1 MKNYFDDIKDL
12 YNKVS
17 SLLIKI
23 KGTHPNLYHDY
34 KTILEKNIDGYINYG
49 YDFIIKNEDIS
60 QKYINKLNDIIKILN
75 FIITKNNIKEMSAT
89 GTGASFTAGTG
100 ANYATPYAFNPN
112 KKAKGAKNI
121 YYYKLGF
128 KPVDQK
134 ALNKKAKGIEV
145 KHLWEEEE
153 PKFDIEGFVNSL
165 GVDDET
171 KQYIAG
177 RLSDFDLIAD
187 KLKELIKLIQEAKK
201 ETINSYRETPEKKS
215 VYGTDLAISILDR
228 AIKLFT

>member
-1 MKNYFDDIKDL
+1 MDKKE
-12 YNKVS
+12 
-17 SLLIKI
+17 KI
-23 KGTHPNLYHDY
+23 KELIQNRL
-34 KTILEKNIDGYINYG
+34 
-49 YDFIIKNEDIS
+49 
-60 QKYINKLNDIIKILN
+60 
-75 FIITKNNIKEMSAT
+75 KEMSAT
-89 GTGASFTAGTG
+89 GTGASFTAGAG

-112 KKAKGAKNI
+112 KKAKGTANN

-128 KPVDQK
+128 KPVNQK
-134 ALNKKAKGIEV
+134 ALNKAAKGIEV
-145 KHLWEEEE
+145 KQLWTEETE
-153 PKFDIEGFVNSL
+153 PKFDIEGFVNGL
-165 GVDDET
+165 GVDEET

-177 RLSDFDLIAD
+177 RLGDFDLIAD